1 MKSGNIRCALTG
13 AYALGSWL
21 LWTGSAPAQAPLYQD
36 KTITV
41 VVATD
46 AGGTADLRIR
56 TVVASL
62 RKHIPGNPTIVV
74 EYMPAAADARR
85 QIMSLERPAPMASRW
100 APCSRL

>member
-21 LWTGSAPAQAPLYQD
+21 LWTGSAPAQAPFYQD

-41 VVATD
+41 VAATD

-56 TVVASL
+56 DRCCVIAQTYSRQPDHRRRV
-62 RKHIPGNPTIVV
+62 H
-74 EYMPAAADARR
+74 ARR
-85 QIMSLERPAPMASRW
+85 RRTQGGKSCL
-100 APCSRL
+100 